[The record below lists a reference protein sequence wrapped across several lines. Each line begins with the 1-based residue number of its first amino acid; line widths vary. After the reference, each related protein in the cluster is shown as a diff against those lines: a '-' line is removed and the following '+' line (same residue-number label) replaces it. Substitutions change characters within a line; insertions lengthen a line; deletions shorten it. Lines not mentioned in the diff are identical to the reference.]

1 MRHGRGGRRG
11 RRGKV
16 VAMLKISTNKLMLVA
31 GIVWAIAGA
40 NIANIGLTAYRHDWG
55 WVLWALLVGSAV
67 IFVLFHSRIF
77 QKMVGK
83 HAKRIGGYEEAKTNI
98 LKFFDKKGYIMMAIM
113 MGGGIALREFGII
126 PAWIVAF
133 MYTGIGSALALAG
146 IGFFIHYL
154 KRGRSLTCPVTKKTR
169 LA

>member
-1 MRHGRGGRRG
+1 
-11 RRGKV
+11 
-16 VAMLKISTNKLMLVA
+16 MLKISTNKLMLVA

-83 HAKRIGGYEEAKTNI
+83 HAKRIGGYE
-98 LKFFDKKGYIMMAIM
+98 
-113 MGGGIALREFGII
+113 
-126 PAWIVAF
+126 
-133 MYTGIGSALALAG
+133 
-146 IGFFIHYL
+146 
-154 KRGRSLTCPVTKKTR
+154 
-169 LA
+169 

>member
-1 MRHGRGGRRG
+1 M
-11 RRGKV
+11 
-16 VAMLKISTNKLMLVA
+16 AMLKISTDKLMLVA

-40 NIANIGLTAYRHDWG
+40 NIANIGLTAYQHDWG
-55 WVLWALLVGSAV
+55 WVIWALLVGSAV

-113 MGGGIALREFGII
+113 MGGGIGLRMSGLVPDWFI
-126 PAWIVAF
+126 AF
-133 MYTGIGSALALAG
+133 FYTGLGIALTVAG
-146 IGFFIHYL
+146 LTFLLRYFMNVEPGCPLLPHTYA
-154 KRGRSLTCPVTKKTR
+154 KRG
-169 LA
+169 

>member
-1 MRHGRGGRRG
+1 M
-11 RRGKV
+11 
-16 VAMLKISTNKLMLVA
+16 AMLKISTDKLMLVA

-40 NIANIGLTAYRHDWG
+40 NIANIGLTAYQHDWG
-55 WVLWALLVGSAV
+55 WVIWALLVGSAV

-113 MGGGIALREFGII
+113 MGGGIGLPTGSSRSSTR
-126 PAWIVAF
+126 AWA
-133 MYTGIGSALALAG
+133 S
-146 IGFFIHYL
+146 
-154 KRGRSLTCPVTKKTR
+154 RSRWRASPSCCVTS
-169 LA
+169 

>member
-1 MRHGRGGRRG
+1 M
-11 RRGKV
+11 
-16 VAMLKISTNKLMLVA
+16 AMLKISTNKLMLVA

-55 WVLWALLVGSAV
+55 WVIWALLVGSAV

-113 MGGGIALREFGII
+113 MGGGIGLRMSGLVPDWFI
-126 PAWIVAF
+126 AF
-133 MYTGIGSALALAG
+133 FYTGLGIALTVAG
-146 IGFFIHYL
+146 LTFLLRYFMNVEPGCPLLRRTYA
-154 KRGRSLTCPVTKKTR
+154 KRG
-169 LA
+169 

>member
-1 MRHGRGGRRG
+1 M
-11 RRGKV
+11 
-16 VAMLKISTNKLMLVA
+16 KIATKKLLLVA

-55 WVLWALLVGSAV
+55 WIFAALLAGSAV

-83 HAKRIGGYEEAKTNI
+83 HARRIGSYQEAKTNI

-113 MGGGIALREFGII
+113 MGGGIGLRMSGLVPDWFI
-126 PAWIVAF
+126 AF
-133 MYTGIGSALALAG
+133 FYTGLGIALVIAG
-146 IGFFIHYL
+146 
-154 KRGRSLTCPVTKKTR
+154 LTFLIRYFTDRTPQCPVMPARASEGK
-169 LA
+169 